1 MAGGVSGTSPGA
13 SRNKKSLF
21 PLQVF
26 WLQLCRSNQKNG
38 PEGIASLRQVL
49 YVNDLTAFRA
59 ELETAMMAL
68 KLPER

>member
-1 MAGGVSGTSPGA
+1 M
-13 SRNKKSLF
+13 
-21 PLQVF
+21 
-26 WLQLCRSNQKNG
+26 QLCRSNQKNN